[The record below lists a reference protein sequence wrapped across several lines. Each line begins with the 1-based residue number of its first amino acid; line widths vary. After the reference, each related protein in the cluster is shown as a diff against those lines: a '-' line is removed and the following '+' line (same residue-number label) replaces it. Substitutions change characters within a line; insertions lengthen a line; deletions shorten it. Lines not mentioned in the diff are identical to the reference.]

1 MKRWP
6 PENNA
11 LLREDAAAGL
21 TSRQCALKRRLNPAT
36 VALHARRNGIEFAPQ
51 TTTADC
57 RPKSMASMAAKADEQ
72 LRAEIAAARRESKW
86 LL

>member
-21 TSRQCALKRRLNPAT
+21 TLSECALKRRLNPAT
-36 VALHARRNGIEFAPQ
+36 VALHARLNGIEFVPI
-51 TTTADC
+51 TTTADW
-57 RPKSMASMAAKADEQ
+57 RRESMASMAAKADET
-72 LRAEIAAARRESKW
+72 LRAEITAARRESKW